1 MKLEE
6 ALTITKM
13 NLPTSSK
20 KFKKIDWNDA
30 KSNHELYAR
39 LKDRTDAS
47 RKQIIEKI
55 IKAIDAIDF
64 ITDGPYVIKFTKS
77 EFYLSV
83 FVKKSESYIQ
93 IKTIL
98 AYNMRL
104 RENDRV
110 LTINEAEELFNYDLS
125 EFYKDEFVN
134 SYYGNMLIEESLDR
148 NKLEVFID
156 FQEGD
161 IEDRVVRVKF

>member
-1 MKLEE
+1 MKLTE
-6 ALTITKM
+6 ALTITKL
-13 NLPTSSK
+13 NLPKISR
-20 KFKKIDWNDA
+20 KFRIVDWNDA
-30 KSNHELYAR
+30 KSNRELYAR
-39 LKDRTDAS
+39 LKDRTTSS
-47 RKQIIEKI
+47 RKEIIEKI
-55 IKAIDAIDF
+55 VKAIDILDF
-64 ITDGPYVIKFTKS
+64 PTDGPYVIKFTKS

-110 LTINEAEELFNYDLS
+110 LSINEAEEIFNYDLS
-125 EFYKDEFVN
+125 EFYKDGFVN

-148 NKLEVFID
+148 SKLEVFID

-161 IEDRVVRVKF
+161 FEKPRVKF